1 MPTLPS
7 QLRPVGIIGTGSYV
21 PPRVLTNFDLEKMVD
36 TTDEWIRTRTGI
48 RERRIAE
55 SDVATS
61 DLALASARAALDRA
75 RISPADLDLILIA
88 TVTPDTFFPCT
99 ASLLQRAL
107 EATGAAA
114 FDILVGCTGFV
125 CGLAV
130 AREMIATSAYQHAL
144 VIGAET
150 LSKITDWQ
158 DRSTCVLFGDAA
170 GAALLGPV
178 PQEHGILA
186 YSLGNDGSK
195 ADALKIPAGGSRLPA
210 SADTVAERLHYL
222 TMNGPEVFKF
232 AVRALA
238 DSSEEVV
245 RRAGLTMDDIEV
257 VIPHQANLR
266 IIDAAAKRLNI
277 PYDRFVCN
285 LDRYGNTSAA
295 TIPLALDEA
304 ARQGRIQPGDHVLL
318 SSFGAGLSW
327 ATMVLRWSPQAPTP

>member
-1 MPTLPS
+1 LPS
-7 QLRPVGIIGTGSYV
+7 ELRPVGIIGTGSYA

-48 RERRIAE
+48 VERHIAE
-55 SDVATS
+55 PNVATS
-61 DLALASARAALDRA
+61 ELALASARAALDRA
-75 RISPADLDLILIA
+75 GISAADLDLILIA

-107 EATGAAA
+107 GATRAAA
-114 FDILVGCTGFV
+114 FDMLVGCTGFV
-125 CGLAV
+125 YGLAV
-130 AREMIATSAYQHAL
+130 AREMIATGTYQRAL

-150 LSKITDWQ
+150 LSKITNWQ

-178 PQEHGILA
+178 AQGHGILA
-186 YSLGNDGSK
+186 YSLGNDGSN

-210 SADTVAERLHYL
+210 SPETVANRLHYL

-238 DSSEEVV
+238 ESSEEVV
-245 RRAGLTMDDIEV
+245 RRAGLTMDDIEI

-277 PYDRFVCN
+277 PYERFVCN

-295 TIPLALDEA
+295 SIPLALDEA
-304 ARQGRIQPGDHVLL
+304 VRQGRIHPGDHVLL

-327 ATMVLRWSPQAPTP
+327 GTIVLRWYSQTETG